1 MSEHNPNMD
10 KKEIERMEE
19 LYREWDELQRLLSKK
34 ETTEEGVERAKKEIA
49 KAKEI
54 YGFLGIPQ
62 EKKSKGDFSKKLLE
76 FNKTKTEYKKQM

>member
-34 ETTEEGVERAKKEIA
+34 ETTEEGVERAKKEIV
-49 KAKEI
+49 KIREK
-54 YGFLGIPQ
+54 YDFL
-62 EKKSKGDFSKKLLE
+62 EKKRK
-76 FNKTKTEYKKQM
+76 